1 MLNYL
6 PFQSPPGGGASF
18 PKGEAKGA
26 AAPEDFPQIV
36 LFLRNAPAILHSAF
50 SIYRRFHQLPLWAS
64 PMASSRWDSSAQ
76 TAAVD
81 RLSPAL
87 L

>member
-18 PKGEAKGA
+18 PIGEAKGA

-36 LFLRNAPAILHSAF
+36 LFLRNAPAILHFAF
-50 SIYRRFHQLPLWAS
+50 CI
-64 PMASSRWDSSAQ
+64 
-76 TAAVD
+76 
-81 RLSPAL
+81 
-87 L
+87 